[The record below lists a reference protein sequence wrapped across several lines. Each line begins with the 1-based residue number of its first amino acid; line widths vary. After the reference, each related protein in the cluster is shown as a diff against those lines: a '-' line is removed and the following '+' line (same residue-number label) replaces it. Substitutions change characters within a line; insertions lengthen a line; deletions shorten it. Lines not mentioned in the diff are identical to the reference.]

1 MSSYISGIRY
11 ELGDC
16 VPITAEALQCSEE
29 LVEAF
34 RADGQTTFRRSE
46 DVGSQLAAVPARA
59 RNTSQEAAWVRVSAD
74 PAWGWYDRRL
84 RTDGVDVP
92 YAMRAAAHPA
102 NHHLCGVEPCHQ
114 QLSASRS
121 AAKSSSCLQA
131 ASPSYSWSRP
141 WRSM

>member
-59 RNTSQEAAWVRVSAD
+59 SLEAMERKLRQDIAD
-74 PAWGWYDRRL
+74 HDDPGGHDRR
-84 RTDGVDVP
+84 V
-92 YAMRAAAHPA
+92 
-102 NHHLCGVEPCHQ
+102 
-114 QLSASRS
+114 
-121 AAKSSSCLQA
+121 LQRRHFEA
-131 ASPSYSWSRP
+131 VGRGPSTFDDEEGTT
-141 WRSM
+141 